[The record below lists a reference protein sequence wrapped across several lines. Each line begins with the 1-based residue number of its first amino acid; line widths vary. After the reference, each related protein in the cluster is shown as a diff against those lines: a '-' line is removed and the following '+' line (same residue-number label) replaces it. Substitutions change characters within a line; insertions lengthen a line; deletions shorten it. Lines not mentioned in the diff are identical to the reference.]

1 MVIECKCASAIYGL
15 EVRGDKIKYLI
26 MFHDHN
32 TGQSH
37 VKVGNGSFE
46 RM

>member
-1 MVIECKCASAIYGL
+1 VGIKCTCASAIYIL
-15 EVRGDKIKYLI
+15 EVNGEKMKYLI

-32 TGQSH
+32 AGQSQI
-37 VKVGNGSFE
+37 KVDNDSFE